1 MRSLIADGL
10 ASVAQKTNSIHNE
23 RASSSSASDAKYVV
37 FEQTI
42 SSDYLMQQ
50 VFNSVKLN

>member
-37 FEQTI
+37 FEQTQAQTI
-42 SSDYLMQQ
+42 
-50 VFNSVKLN
+50 